1 MRVLHAEW
9 TKLRSVQNT
18 GWLVLAVVAG
28 TVALSTMITL
38 TTRCRPEGGDGCG
51 ADITRLSLSG
61 VYLGQ
66 VAVVVLGVLMITN
79 EHESGMI
86 RATLAA
92 TPRRLA
98 VFAAKAAVLLAIVL
112 GAGMAGV
119 LGSFLAGRNVLPG
132 QGFTAANGIAPLSL
146 GDEPTL
152 RANLGTVLYLGLM
165 ALLGLGIGAIVR
177 DTAVSI
183 ALILAALYVLPMV
196 AAVIQNPDVREWIDK
211 LAPMNAGLAIQATR
225 NLSELPIGPWAGLG
239 VFAAYAA
246 AATVAGAVL
255 FQLRDA

>member
-9 TKLRSVQNT
+9 TKLRTVQNT
-18 GWLVLAVVAG
+18 AWLLIAIVAG
-28 TVALSTMITL
+28 TVALSTMIMISMDG
-38 TTRCRPEGGDGCG
+38 RPGGDGCG
-51 ADITRLSLSG
+51 ADTTRLSLSG

-66 VAVVVLGVLMITN
+66 VAVLVLGVLMITN

-98 VFAAKAAVLLAIVL
+98 VFAAKAAVLLTVVL
-112 GAGMAGV
+112 GAGLVGV
-119 LGSFLAGRNVLPG
+119 LGSFLAGRNVLPD
-132 QGFTAANGIAPLSL
+132 QGFTVANGVQALSL

-152 RANLGTVLYLGLM
+152 RANLGTVLYLALM
-165 ALLGLGIGAIVR
+165 AMLGLGVGAMVR
-177 DTAVSI
+177 DTGVSI

-196 AAVIQNPDVREWIDK
+196 AAVIRNEDVREWIGK
-211 LAPMNAGLAIQATR
+211 LAPMNAGLAIQSTR

-239 VFAAYAA
+239 VFAAYAIA
-246 AATVAGAVL
+246 AALAGAVL